1 MKKIRLYTVRTLT
14 GIAAVCF
21 ILCACC
27 IDSESS
33 VPFVVCLISAGWLGL
48 ILWANFDSLT
58 GKSKKPK
65 RKKPPKIEIDPE
77 VSEVLSYD

>member
-1 MKKIRLYTVRTLT
+1 MEKIRKLTVRSLT
-14 GIAAVCF
+14 AVAAVSF
-21 ILCACC
+21 IFGACM

-33 VPFVVCLISAGWLGL
+33 VPFIVCIISAGWLGL

-58 GKSKKPK
+58 GKNKKPK